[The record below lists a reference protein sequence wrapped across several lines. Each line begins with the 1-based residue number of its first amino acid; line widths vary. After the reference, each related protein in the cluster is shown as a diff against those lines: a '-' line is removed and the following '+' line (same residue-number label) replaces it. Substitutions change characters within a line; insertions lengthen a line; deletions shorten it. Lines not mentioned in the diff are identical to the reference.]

1 MDKVFSSSFYHNRNV
16 DSYLKLTLNIMMRDR
31 TLHKPFLTNS
41 CKRGYLCT
49 CLYLFG

>member
-1 MDKVFSSSFYHNRNV
+1 MDKVFSSSFYHNRYV
-16 DSYLKLTLNIMMRDR
+16 DSYLELTLNIMMRDR

-41 CKRGYLCT
+41 CKREYLCT